1 MLVRVFNSDVHRK
14 GHIDIV
20 RDGIDIDGD
29 NGNPDYENE
38 IVQAKDYYPFGLEHR
53 KAQNIIN
60 GRNHEWAFANK
71 EFNEEF
77 GLNRHDFVARNY
89 QADLGR

>member
-1 MLVRVFNSDVHRK
+1 M
-14 GHIDIV
+14 
-20 RDGIDIDGD
+20 GIM
-29 NGNPDYENE
+29 
-38 IVQAKDYYPFGLEHR
+38 EHR

-77 GLNRHDFVARNY
+77 GLNWHDFGARNY